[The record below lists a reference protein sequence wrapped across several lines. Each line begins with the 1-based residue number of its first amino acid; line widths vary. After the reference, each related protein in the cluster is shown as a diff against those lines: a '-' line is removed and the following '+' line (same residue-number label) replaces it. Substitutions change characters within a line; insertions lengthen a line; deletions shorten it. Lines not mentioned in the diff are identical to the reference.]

1 MTLSRLARGAL
12 LALAAVALSLAVSP
26 DGALADKQDDE
37 PAAPADA
44 APPAEGAPV
53 TESDPDE
60 LFDVPTTFT
69 KEQVDEAIT
78 RGLAWLKKNQQ
89 DNGGWPPL
97 SGDPGAKA
105 YGQVD
110 NGTAGDNVGTSNAAG
125 VTALALYT
133 LLKCKVDPK
142 DPVVKN
148 AFAHL
153 KTAKMDVPD
162 SSYECGMLL
171 MAVCATADA
180 TRSTKAS
187 VKAKPRLSGEYRA
200 WAQKLVDKLLET
212 RKKFKTRVWRYN
224 YPGDEKDGER
234 KGGNEDLSATQI
246 VALGLFAAH
255 RVGVKV
261 PPAVWEDILAYSLE
275 QQDES
280 GEAVELED
288 PRTGK
293 KTSYEARGFSY
304 IKGHEKPHEG
314 KPTGGMTACG
324 LANVM
329 MARFVLSD
337 GGRKQEAWDARPDA
351 AKVQKSVYDAIAWL
365 ATNSTTF
372 RNPKSPFDNGHYN
385 HYWHYSLER
394 AMDLVGLQRLG
405 DRIWYSDIGQ
415 ELITRQT
422 DKGSWNAESS
432 PYAQDEMLDTCFSLL
447 FLRRA
452 TKGNIPFPSVT
463 GGSDEPVD
471 NR

>member
-1 MTLSRLARGAL
+1 MRLPRFARGAL
-12 LALAAVALSLAVSP
+12 LVATALAFSVAFP
-26 DGALADKQDDE
+26 PGGALAGEPDDE

-44 APPAEGAPV
+44 APGGATT

-60 LFDVPTTFT
+60 MFDVPTTFT
-69 KEQVDEAIT
+69 KEQVDKAME
-78 RGLAWLKKNQQ
+78 RGILWLRKNQQ

-97 SGDPGAKA
+97 TGDPNSRGYGQGDTSTGTFTA
-105 YGQVD
+105 YG
-110 NGTAGDNVGTSNAAG
+110 NPAG

-133 LLKCKVDPK
+133 LLKCRVDPK
-142 DPVVKN
+142 DPVIKN
-148 AFAHL
+148 GFAHL
-153 KTAKMDVPD
+153 KSAKMDIPD
-162 SSYECGMLL
+162 SSYEVGMLL

-180 TRSTKAS
+180 SRSTKAS
-187 VKAKPRLSGEYRA
+187 VKAKPRLTGEFRG
-200 WAQKLVDKLLET
+200 WAQKLVDKLLDT
-212 RKKFKTRVWRYN
+212 KRKFKVRGWRYN
-224 YPGDEKDGER
+224 KPGDEKEGE
-234 KGGNEDLSATQI
+234 KEGGNEDLSGTQI
-246 VALGLFAAH
+246 AALGLFAAH

-261 PPAVWEDILAYSLE
+261 PPAVWEDILAYSLD
-275 QQDES
+275 QQDET
-280 GEAVELED
+280 GEAVEMQD

-293 KTSYEARGFSY
+293 KTQYEARGFSY
-304 IKGHEKPHEG
+304 IKGHEKAHEG

-329 MARFVLSD
+329 MARFVLTD

-365 ATNSTTF
+365 ATQGTTF
-372 RNPKSPFDNGHYN
+372 LNPKSPFDNGHYN

-405 DRIWYSDIGQ
+405 ERIWYSDIGQ

-422 DKGSWNAESS
+422 DKGSWNASSS
-432 PYAQDEMLDTCFSLL
+432 PYAQDEMLDTCFALL